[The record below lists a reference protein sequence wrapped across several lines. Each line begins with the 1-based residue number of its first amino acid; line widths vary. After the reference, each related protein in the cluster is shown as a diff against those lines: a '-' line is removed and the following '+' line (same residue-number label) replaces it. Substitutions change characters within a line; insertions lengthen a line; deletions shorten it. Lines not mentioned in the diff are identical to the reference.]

1 MNIIKNFKNKIN
13 WDLKKRQAVSGYAFS
28 LPFII
33 GLIFFVL
40 RPFYQAIIFSFNQLS
55 IGSAGFDLEFAG
67 FANYYYSIMVDPY
80 FSEVFLESIG
90 EMALQMPLIIA
101 FSFFSAIVLNQKF
114 RGQTAAR
121 AIFFLPVIT
130 AAGVILMMEEGDFMM
145 DRMEGGRQAL
155 AFSGPALRNLLAQ
168 TRVPENII
176 EFIIFAVERIPA
188 VIRASGI
195 QILIFLAGLQS
206 IPQSIYEAAKVE
218 GATPWENFWLITF
231 PLLSPLIITNI
242 VYTIVDSFTNPVN
255 EIVTLIRDTAFTGAG
270 FGVSM
275 AMAVLYFLVILSIL
289 GIILKILSRWVFY
302 QE

>member
-1 MNIIKNFKNKIN
+1 MEIIQKVKKKIN
-13 WDLKKRQAVSGYAFS
+13 WTLKKRQIVSGYAFS
-28 LPFII
+28 MPFIL
-33 GLIFFVL
+33 GFIFFVL
-40 RPFYQAIIFSFNQLS
+40 LPFYQAVVFSFNELS
-55 IGSAGFDLEFAG
+55 ISAVGFDLEFVG
-67 FANYYYSIMVDPY
+67 FTNYYYSLMVDAN
-80 FSEVFLESIG
+80 FLEIFLESIG
-90 EMALQMPLIIA
+90 EMALQLPLIVA
-101 FSFFSAIVLNQKF
+101 FSFFSAMVLNQKF

-121 AIFFLPVIT
+121 VVFFLPVIT

-145 DRMEGGRQAL
+145 ERMQEGREAL
-155 AFSGPALRNLLAQ
+155 AFSGPALRNLLAE
-168 TRVPENII
+168 TGIPETIIDLIINSVENI
-176 EFIIFAVERIPA
+176 PH

-218 GATPWENFWLITF
+218 GATAWENFWLITF

-242 VYTIVDSFTNPVN
+242 IYTIVDSFTNPVN

-275 AMAVLYFLVILSIL
+275 AMAILYFLVILIIL
-289 GIILKILSRWVFY
+289 GLVLKILSRWVFY